1 MLARGSGLGGCV
13 TLKEQYEGGFGHGG
27 TVLYPD
33 CGGYMNL
40 HESKFMALYTQK
52 DLFSSMLI

>member
-13 TLKEQYEGGFGHGG
+13 TSKEQYEGGFGRGG

-33 CGGYMNL
+33 YGGYMNL
-40 HESKFMALYTQK
+40 HESKLIELYTQK
-52 DLFSSMLI
+52 DLLSCLLI